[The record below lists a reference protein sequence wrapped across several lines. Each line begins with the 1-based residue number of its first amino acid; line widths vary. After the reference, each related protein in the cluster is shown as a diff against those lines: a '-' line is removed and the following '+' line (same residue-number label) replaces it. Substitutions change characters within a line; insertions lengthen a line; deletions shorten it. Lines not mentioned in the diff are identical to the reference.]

1 MLSAEQ
7 NERIT
12 RVGPGTPMG
21 NLMRRYWHPVGITS
35 EVIASGQPH
44 KVKILGEE
52 LTLFRN
58 DAGIPAL
65 VARSCA
71 HRLTSLAYGR
81 VEDGGI
87 RCPFHGWL
95 YGVDGRC
102 LQTPAEPDDSRLKN
116 GIRLTAYPCH
126 DAGGLIFAYMGP
138 EGTKP
143 DFPNF
148 EVLARE
154 DGSRIVDVYT
164 AGGNYLQHVEG
175 AIDTTHLSYLHATNW
190 STTKHKLFSMPKPT
204 HAHRE
209 TDYGLTQKSTVPNVT
224 MHKDYGDIADGIMQ
238 TLYTHFLL
246 PAGFLRVQ
254 EHMPNSGL
262 VQKTM
267 SWYVPV
273 DDYST
278 ARYQVGFSPPWPD
291 GSLYKWPGEKT
302 ADPTAAND
310 YFRDYASVDT
320 ISGIPVTAHRSPIQE
335 NISYI
340 PQDVMAN
347 EEQGAICDRTQEHLS
362 PHDAVIAS
370 MRRIYATA
378 MEDVEA
384 GEDPKNVYRNLA
396 EGEIVYVR
404 SDEIGERV

>member
-12 RVGPGTPMG
+12 RVGPSTPMG

-138 EGTKP
+138 EETKP

-209 TDYGLTQKSTVPNVT
+209 TNYGLTQKSTVPNVT

>member
-1 MLSAEQ
+1 
-7 NERIT
+7 
-12 RVGPGTPMG
+12 
-21 NLMRRYWHPVGITS
+21 
-35 EVIASGQPH
+35 
-44 KVKILGEE
+44 
-52 LTLFRN
+52 
-58 DAGIPAL
+58 
-65 VARSCA
+65 
-71 HRLTSLAYGR
+71 

-95 YGVDGRC
+95 YGVDGQC
-102 LQTPAEPDDSRLKN
+102 LQTPAEPDGSRLKN
-116 GIRLTAYPCH
+116 TIRITAYPCK

-138 EGTKP
+138 AELQP

-154 DGSRIVDVYT
+154 DGTRVTDVYV
-164 AGGNYLQHVEG
+164 AGGNFLQHVEG

-190 STTKHKLFSMPKPT
+190 STTKHKLFAMPKPT
-204 HAHRE
+204 HSHRE
-209 TDYGLTQKSTVPNVT
+209 TDYGLTQKSNVPNVT
-224 MHKDYGDIADGIMQ
+224 IHKDYGDADGIMQ

-262 VQKTM
+262 VQKTQ

-273 DDYST
+273 DDVRT

-291 GSLYKWPGEKT
+291 GSLYIWPSEKT
-302 ADPTAAND
+302 GDPMESND
-310 YFRDYASVDT
+310 YFRDYDAVDT
-320 ISGIPVTAHRSPIQE
+320 ISGIPVTAHRSPIQA

-340 PQDVMAN
+340 PQDTMAN

-370 MRRIYATA
+370 MRRIYFSA
-378 MEDVEA
+378 METVKA
-384 GEDPKNVYRNLA
+384 GEDPKNIHRGLA
-396 EGEIVYVR
+396 ENEIVYVR
-404 SDEIGERV
+404 SEDQGERV

>member
-1 MLSAEQ
+1 MLTKEQ

-21 NLMRRYWHPVGITS
+21 EVMRRYWHPVGIAA
-35 EVIASGQPH
+35 EVVANGQPH
-44 KVKILGEE
+44 KVKVLGEE

-58 DAGIPAL
+58 ADGIPAL
-65 VARSCA
+65 VARRCA

-95 YGVDGRC
+95 YGVDGQC
-102 LQTPAEPDDSRLKN
+102 LQTPAEPDASRLKN
-116 GIRLTAYPCH
+116 NIRLTAYPCR
-126 DAGGLIFAYMGP
+126 DAGGLIFAYLGP
-138 EGTKP
+138 ADKRP

-148 EVLARE
+148 EVLARN
-154 DGSRIVDVYT
+154 DGSRVTDVYT

-204 HAHRE
+204 HSHRE

-224 MHKDYGDIADGIMQ
+224 IHKDYGDADGIMQ
-238 TLYTHFLL
+238 TLFTHFLL

-267 SWYVPV
+267 SWYVP
-273 DDYST
+273 DDDVT
-278 ARYQVGFSPPWPD
+278 TTRYQVGFSPPWPD
-291 GSLYKWPGEKT
+291 GTLYEWPTEKT
-302 ADPTAAND
+302 ADPTAHND
-310 YFRDYASVDT
+310 YFRDYGATDT
-320 ISGIPVTAHRSPIQE
+320 ISGIPVTAHRSPIQQ

-340 PQDVMAN
+340 PQDTMAN
-347 EEQGAICDRTQEHLS
+347 EEQGPICDRTQEHLS
-362 PHDAVIAS
+362 PHDAVVAT
-370 MRRIYATA
+370 MRRIYFGAIEA
-378 MEDVEA
+378 VEV
-384 GEDPKNVYRNLA
+384 GDDPKNVHRGLA
-396 EGEIVYVR
+396 DGEIVYVR
-404 SDEIGERV
+404 SDEVAELV